1 MINKVFRSK
10 RSVKESR
17 HSRQPVS
24 PLLRPTS
31 RRHDVSHGTR
41 SAPAIYITRI
51 ERPPPALT
59 KRESAAGA
67 PPHTHVS
74 GRRAKKRESQTTTR
88 RNQQTGLRGE
98 RRGRD
103 EMSVLYG
110 QGPASRAVDSA
121 TDRAGRHTC
130 GGTARTRENATRT
143 DCTQKRSCEKGGHTE
158 REKEQKEGEQH
169 GSKRVAHRG

>member
-1 MINKVFRSK
+1 MNKVFRSK

-17 HSRQPVS
+17 HSHQPVS

-51 ERPPPALT
+51 ERPPRPHQT
-59 KRESAAGA
+59 RISRRCP
-67 PPHTHVS
+67 PPHTRLRSTSEKEGVS
-74 GRRAKKRESQTTTR
+74 DHDQTEPAD
-88 RNQQTGLRGE
+88 GPARGTK
-98 RRGRD
+98 
-103 EMSVLYG
+103 G
-110 QGPASRAVDSA
+110 QGRNERTVRTGASEPSSRFSNRPSGASHL
-121 TDRAGRHTC
+121 R
-130 GGTARTRENATRT
+130 GTARTRENATRT